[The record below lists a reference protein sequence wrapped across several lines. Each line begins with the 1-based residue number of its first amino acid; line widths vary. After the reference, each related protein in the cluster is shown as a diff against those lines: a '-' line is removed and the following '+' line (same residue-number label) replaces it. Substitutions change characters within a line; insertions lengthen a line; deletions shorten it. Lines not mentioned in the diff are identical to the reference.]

1 MGTKQIPTKSIN
13 VIRSAIR
20 RLDVEYNW
28 NVCSI
33 KSAEVSDYDC
43 IHLNESEV
51 RRLQK
56 ALSKFLEHR
65 DNLRKDF

>member
-1 MGTKQIPTKSIN
+1 MNTEP
-13 VIRSAIR
+13 VIRSARR
-20 RLDVEYNW
+20 RLDVVYDE
-28 NVCSI
+28 NVCTI

-56 ALSKFLEHR
+56 ALSKFLEQR
-65 DNLRKDF
+65 DNLKKDF

>member
-1 MGTKQIPTKSIN
+1 MGTQQITKKIN

-20 RLDVEYNW
+20 RLDIECNW
-28 NVCSI
+28 NVCAI

-51 RRLQK
+51 RRIQK
-56 ALSKFLEHR
+56 ALSKFLEQR
-65 DNLRKDF
+65 DNLKKEF